1 MGRYNNEIKVII
13 IYGELFGG
21 LYSHPDEK
29 YMAKDDTIKPIQKGL
44 YYSPELHFY
53 AFDIKTDLEMNQN
66 EHKCVSDSET
76 SAEEEEAKEDDEID
90 GRLSVKESI
99 GIFEKCGFLHAKILE
114 KGNFNQMMRFN
125 ADKFQSTIPKLL
137 NLPPP
142 VDVETNERIENIA
155 EGIVIRPLFSKEHIL
170 LKIKS
175 QRFLEIT
182 GVKPRTVL
190 KIKSLKIKEDLLA
203 FADEEFCEFVMRCIN
218 DQRLQAVESKV
229 GRLNSGN
236 FQKIKGM
243 FVGDVFEELEKEQS
257 EIIEDLQNQYAIDVL
272 NEFIESLSQT
282 FMNSVVSNEENKAKK
297 KRTRKK
303 NKNKMAEV
311 ETEKKT
317 ADHDPEFIPK
327 LSKSQKRRRARR
339 RNKAMRQY
347 VSAA

>member
-1 MGRYNNEIKVII
+1 
-13 IYGELFGG
+13 
-21 LYSHPDEK
+21 
-29 YMAKDDTIKPIQKGL
+29 
-44 YYSPELHFY
+44 
-53 AFDIKTDLEMNQN
+53 MNQN
-66 EHKCVSDSET
+66 EHKCEK
-76 SAEEEEAKEDDEID
+76 SAEEEESKEDDEID

-99 GIFEKCGFLHAKILE
+99 GIFEECGFLHAKVLK

-125 ADKFQSTIPKLL
+125 ADKFQSTIPGLL

-142 VDVETNERIENIA
+142 IDMETNERIENIA

-218 DQRLQAVESKV
+218 EQRLQAVESKV
-229 GRLNSGN
+229 GRLNSEN

-257 EIIEDLQNQYAIDVL
+257 EVMEHLQNRYTVNIL

-282 FMNSVVSNEENKAKK
+282 FMNCVVSNEENANKAKK
-297 KRTRKK
+297 KRRK
-303 NKNKMAEV
+303 KNKMAEV

-339 RNKAMRQY
+339 RNKAMRHY

>member
-1 MGRYNNEIKVII
+1 MG
-13 IYGELFGG
+13 
-21 LYSHPDEK
+21 
-29 YMAKDDTIKPIQKGL
+29 
-44 YYSPELHFY
+44 
-53 AFDIKTDLEMNQN
+53 
-66 EHKCVSDSET
+66 
-76 SAEEEEAKEDDEID
+76 
-90 GRLSVKESI
+90 
-99 GIFEKCGFLHAKILE
+99 
-114 KGNFNQMMRFN
+114 MMRFN
-125 ADKFQSTIPKLL
+125 ADKFQSTWAKLL

-142 VDVETNERIENIA
+142 IDVETNERIENIA

-190 KIKSLKIKEDLLA
+190 KIKSLKIKDDLLA

-218 DQRLQAVESKV
+218 EQRLQAVESKV

-236 FQKIKGM
+236 FQRIKGM
-243 FVGDVFEELEKEQS
+243 FVKDVFEELEKEQS
-257 EIIEDLQNQYAIDVL
+257 EIIEDLQTRYAIGIL

-282 FMNSVVSNEENKAKK
+282 FMNSVVAMEENKVKK
-297 KRTRKK
+297 RRTRKK
-303 NKNKMAEV
+303 NKMVEV
-311 ETEKKT
+311 VTEKKS

>member
-1 MGRYNNEIKVII
+1 
-13 IYGELFGG
+13 
-21 LYSHPDEK
+21 
-29 YMAKDDTIKPIQKGL
+29 
-44 YYSPELHFY
+44 
-53 AFDIKTDLEMNQN
+53 MNQN
-66 EHKCVSDSET
+66 EHKCEK
-76 SAEEEEAKEDDEID
+76 SAEEEESKEEDEID
-90 GRLSVKESI
+90 GRLSVKESV
-99 GIFEKCGFLHAKILE
+99 GIFEECGFLHAKILK

-142 VDVETNERIENIA
+142 IDMETNERIENIA

-218 DQRLQAVESKV
+218 EQRLQAVESKV

-243 FVGDVFEELEKEQS
+243 FVGDVFDELEKEQS
-257 EIIEDLQNQYAIDVL
+257 EIIKDLQNQYAIDIL
-272 NEFIESLSQT
+272 NEFIESLSDT
-282 FMNSVVSNEENKAKK
+282 FMNSVVAMEENKTKK

-303 NKNKMAEV
+303 NKNKMVEV

-327 LSKSQKRRRARR
+327 LSKSQKRRRA
-339 RNKAMRQY
+339 A
-347 VSAA
+347 

>member
-1 MGRYNNEIKVII
+1 MG
-13 IYGELFGG
+13 
-21 LYSHPDEK
+21 
-29 YMAKDDTIKPIQKGL
+29 
-44 YYSPELHFY
+44 
-53 AFDIKTDLEMNQN
+53 
-66 EHKCVSDSET
+66 
-76 SAEEEEAKEDDEID
+76 
-90 GRLSVKESI
+90 
-99 GIFEKCGFLHAKILE
+99 
-114 KGNFNQMMRFN
+114 MMRFN

-142 VDVETNERIENIA
+142 IDVETNKRIENIA

-190 KIKSLKIKEDLLA
+190 KIKSLKIKDDLLA

-218 DQRLQAVESKV
+218 EQRLQAVESKV

-243 FVGDVFEELEKEQS
+243 FVKDVIEELEKEQS
-257 EIIEDLQNQYAIDVL
+257 EIIVDIQNQYAIDIL
-272 NEFIESLSQT
+272 KEFIESLSQT
-282 FMNSVVSNEENKAKK
+282 FMNCVVSNEENAKKAKK
-297 KRTRKK
+297 RRTRKK
-303 NKNKMAEV
+303 NKMVEV